1 MSELAKEQ
9 FIVFAIP
16 VLDYPVHGYQPGDMR
31 VKLQEEVNELIEE
44 VEAKDYDQRRTLSEL
59 FDVLQVTVGLIRQQ
73 ARETLPPG
81 EASKVLQNVIAR
93 ANQDHLYKIGEYGRQ
108 RSWEAARS

>member
-1 MSELAKEQ
+1 MSEQ
-9 FIVFAIP
+9 FIAIVIP

-44 VEAKDYDQRRTLSEL
+44 VESKDYDQRRTLSEL

-81 EASKVLQNVIAR
+81 EATKVLQNVIAR
-93 ANQDHLYKIGEYGRQ
+93 ANQDHLYKIKEYGRQ
-108 RSWEAARS
+108 RNWEAARL

>member
-1 MSELAKEQ
+1 MNEQ
-9 FIVFAIP
+9 FIVFALP
-16 VLDYPVHGYQPGDMR
+16 VLDYPVQGYQPGDMR

-44 VEAKDYDQRRTLSEL
+44 VESKDYDQRRTLSEL

-108 RSWEAARS
+108 RSWEVSRL

>member
-1 MSELAKEQ
+1 MTEK

-16 VLDYPVHGYQPGDMR
+16 VLDYPVQGYQPRDMR
-31 VKLQEEVNELIEE
+31 VKLQEEVNELIDE
-44 VEAKDYDQRRTLSEL
+44 VESRDYDQRRTLSEL

-81 EASKVLQNVIAR
+81 EASEVLKDVIAR
-93 ANQDHLYKIGEYGRQ
+93 ANQDHLYKIGEYARQ
-108 RSWEAARS
+108 RSWEVLRR